1 MRNAWAVAKRDLGSY
16 FNSPVFYVV
25 TTVFLVIYGFIF
37 FQILNFFSFQS
48 VQADQFRDMNLG
60 MNSGLN
66 LNDMV
71 IEPSFHNMAVTLL
84 LIIPVLT
91 MRSFADEKKSK
102 TYTLLLSSPIHLKEI
117 ILGKFFACMT
127 VVTVMVLLSSYCVGS
142 LFFVGKPEFG
152 PILTSYLG
160 ILLMSGC
167 YIGMGI
173 FASSLSNN
181 QIIAAVIAFGMSLF
195 MWIIGWAAQ
204 AASAEMGE
212 LLQYL
217 SLVDHMQRF
226 LKGIVDTSDVIYYL
240 SFILF
245 TLFLT
250 HRVLDSER
258 WR

>member
-48 VQADQFRDMNLG
+48 VQADQFRG
-60 MNSGLN
+60 MNVGLN

-117 ILGKFFACMT
+117 IFGKFLACMT

-142 LFFVGKPEFG
+142 LFIVGEPEIG

-160 ILLMSGC
+160 ILLMAGC
-167 YIGMGI
+167 YVGMGV
-173 FASSLSNN
+173 FASSLTNN

-204 AASAEMGE
+204 ASSAEMGE

>member
-1 MRNAWAVAKRDLGSY
+1 MRNTWIVAKKDMGSY

-25 TTVFLVIYGFIF
+25 TTVFLVIYSFIF
-37 FQILNFFSFQS
+37 FQILTFFSFQS
-48 VQADQFRDMNLG
+48 VQAGQFRG
-60 MNSGLN
+60 MNVGLN

-91 MRSFADEKKSK
+91 MRSFAEEKKSK
-102 TYTLLLSSPIHLKEI
+102 SYALLLSSPVHLREI
-117 ILGKFFACMT
+117 VFGKFLACMT
-127 VVTVMVLLSSYCVGS
+127 VVTMMVLLSSYCIGFLLVLGE
-142 LFFVGKPEFG
+142 PEIG
-152 PILTSYLG
+152 PIVTSYLG

-167 YIGMGI
+167 YVGMGV
-173 FASSLSNN
+173 FASSLTDN
-181 QIIAAVIAFGMSLF
+181 QIIAAVVAFGMSLF

-212 LLQYL
+212 VLQFL
-217 SLVDHMQRF
+217 SLVEHMQRF

-240 SFILF
+240 SFIIF
-245 TLFLT
+245 CLFLT

>member
-1 MRNAWAVAKRDLGSY
+1 MRNAWVVAKKDIGSY

-25 TTVFLVIYGFIF
+25 TTVFLVIYSFIF
-37 FQILNFFSFQS
+37 FQILTFFSFQS
-48 VQADQFRDMNLG
+48 VQAGQFRG
-60 MNSGLN
+60 MNVGLN

-84 LIIPVLT
+84 MIIPILT

-102 TYTLLLSSPIHLKEI
+102 TYALLLSSPVRLREI
-117 ILGKFFACMT
+117 VFGKFLACMT
-127 VVTVMVLLSSYCVGS
+127 VVTMMVLLSSYCMGFLLVLGE
-142 LFFVGKPEFG
+142 PEIG
-152 PILTSYLG
+152 PIVTSYLG

-167 YIGMGI
+167 YVGMGV
-173 FASSLSNN
+173 FASSLTDN

-195 MWIIGWAAQ
+195 MWIIGWSSQ

-212 LLQYL
+212 VLQFL
-217 SLVDHMQRF
+217 SLVEHMQRF
-226 LKGIVDTSDVIYYL
+226 MKGIVDTSDVVYYL
-240 SFILF
+240 SFILLS
-245 TLFLT
+245 LFLT

>member
-1 MRNAWAVAKRDLGSY
+1 MRNAWVVAKKDMGSY

-25 TTVFLVIYGFIF
+25 TTVFLVIYSFIF
-37 FQILNFFSFQS
+37 FQILTFFSFQS
-48 VQADQFRDMNLG
+48 VQAGQFRG
-60 MNSGLN
+60 MNVGLN

-84 LIIPVLT
+84 LMIPVLT

-102 TYTLLLSSPIHLKEI
+102 TYALLLSSPVRLREI
-117 ILGKFFACMT
+117 VFGKFLACMT
-127 VVTVMVLLSSYCVGS
+127 VVTMMVLLSSYCMGF
-142 LFFVGKPEFG
+142 LLMLGEPEIG
-152 PILTSYLG
+152 PIVTSYVG

-167 YIGMGI
+167 YVGMGV
-173 FASSLSNN
+173 FASSLTDN

-195 MWIIGWAAQ
+195 MWIIGWASQ

-212 LLQYL
+212 VLQFL
-217 SLVDHMQRF
+217 SLVEHMQRF
-226 LKGIVDTSDVIYYL
+226 MKGIVDTSDVVYYL

-245 TLFLT
+245 SLFLT

>member
-1 MRNAWAVAKRDLGSY
+1 MRNAWVVAKKDMGSY

-25 TTVFLVIYGFIF
+25 TTVFLVIYSFIF
-37 FQILNFFSFQS
+37 FQILTFFSFQS
-48 VQADQFRDMNLG
+48 VQAGQFRG
-60 MNSGLN
+60 MNVGLN

-84 LIIPVLT
+84 LMIPILT

-102 TYTLLLSSPIHLKEI
+102 TYALLLSSPVRLREI
-117 ILGKFFACMT
+117 VFGKFLACMT
-127 VVTVMVLLSSYCVGS
+127 VVTMMVLLSSYCMGF
-142 LFFVGKPEFG
+142 LLMLGEPEIG
-152 PILTSYLG
+152 PIVTSYVG

-167 YIGMGI
+167 YVGMGV
-173 FASSLSNN
+173 FASSLTDN

-195 MWIIGWAAQ
+195 MWIIGWASQ

-212 LLQYL
+212 VLQYL
-217 SLVDHMQRF
+217 SLVEHMQRF
-226 LKGIVDTSDVIYYL
+226 LKGIVDTSDVVYYL

-245 TLFLT
+245 SLFLT

>member
-1 MRNAWAVAKRDLGSY
+1 MRNAWIVAKKDIGSY

-25 TTVFLVIYGFIF
+25 TTVFLVIYSFIF
-37 FQILNFFSFQS
+37 FQILTFFSFQS
-48 VQADQFRDMNLG
+48 VQAGQFRG
-60 MNSGLN
+60 MNVGLN

-102 TYTLLLSSPIHLKEI
+102 TYALLLSSPVHLREI
-117 ILGKFFACMT
+117 VFGKFLACMT
-127 VVTVMVLLSSYCVGS
+127 VVTMMVLLSSYCIGF
-142 LFFVGKPEFG
+142 LLMLGEPEIG
-152 PILTSYLG
+152 PIVTSYLG
-160 ILLMSGC
+160 ILLMAGC
-167 YIGMGI
+167 YVGMGV
-173 FASSLSNN
+173 FASSLTDN

-195 MWIIGWAAQ
+195 MWIIGWASQ

-212 LLQYL
+212 VLQFL
-217 SLVDHMQRF
+217 SLVEHMQRF

-240 SFILF
+240 SFIVF
-245 TLFLT
+245 SLFLT